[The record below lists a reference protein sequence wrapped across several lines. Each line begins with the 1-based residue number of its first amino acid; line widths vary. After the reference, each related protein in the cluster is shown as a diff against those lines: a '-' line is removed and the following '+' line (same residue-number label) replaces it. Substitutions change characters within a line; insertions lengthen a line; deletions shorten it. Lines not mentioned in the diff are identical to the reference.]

1 MFFSP
6 NFIVSVILYLFPLTS
21 MGFLGDTSGRES
33 ACQGRKC
40 RRLGFHPWVGMR
52 PWRRKWLP
60 TPEFL
65 SRESHGQRSLASYSP
80 WGHKESDMS
89 EHVFTALH
97 LPSTYGSDFPAYFM
111 TGNFVFFILIFRISL
126 IWLLGFDVCYELNC
140 MPSSQKFIYWSPNLG
155 T

>member
-1 MFFSP
+1 M
-6 NFIVSVILYLFPLTS
+6 
-21 MGFLGDTSGRES
+21 
-33 ACQGRKC
+33 
-40 RRLGFHPWVGMR
+40 

-60 TPEFL
+60 TPEFF

-111 TGNFVFFILIFRISL
+111 TGNFVFSSWYLEFHL
-126 IWLLGFDVCYELNC
+126 FDCLDLMYAMN
-140 MPSSQKFIYWSPNLG
+140 
-155 T
+155 